1 MYAYILMHINTYDL
15 QTRLIIIL
23 IVNFSIFNLQSNF
36 FVMTV
41 LMIKQDL
48 ILRFNIILTIINVYM
63 KFTIDFSKI
72 TKLSQEQQNLQ
83 KSCEAI
89 ISLNQRLQV
98 IGMCTHAIHR
108 KNETKIK
115 DLEYM
120 LASMSVRNAEFTDKL
135 VKYDVHPE
143 K

>member
-1 MYAYILMHINTYDL
+1 
-15 QTRLIIIL
+15 
-23 IVNFSIFNLQSNF
+23 
-36 FVMTV
+36 
-41 LMIKQDL
+41 MIKQDL